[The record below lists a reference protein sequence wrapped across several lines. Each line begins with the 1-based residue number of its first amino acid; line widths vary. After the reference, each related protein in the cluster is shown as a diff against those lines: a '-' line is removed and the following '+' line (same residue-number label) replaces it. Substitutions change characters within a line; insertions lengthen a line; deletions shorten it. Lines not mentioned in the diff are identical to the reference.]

1 MGQNNAQHLD
11 GAVVGGEVG
20 VPGLAAVGDLHG
32 GAAVVTIRGVP
43 HMLDPAVG
51 KSNLNRSFNLQYI
64 FTDTYHMSFKI
75 QGVPKNWWS

>member
-11 GAVVGGEVG
+11 GAVVGGGVW

-51 KSNLNRSFNLQYI
+51 KSNLNRSFNFQYI
-64 FTDTYHMSFKI
+64 F
-75 QGVPKNWWS
+75 

>member
-11 GAVVGGEVG
+11 GAVVGGGVW

-32 GAAVVTIRGVP
+32 GAAVVSVRGVP

-51 KSNLNRSFNLQYI
+51 ESNLRQHTEIGYRQINFLNLQHI
-64 FTDTYHMSFKI
+64 FTDI
-75 QGVPKNWWS
+75 